1 MKRYFSLVALL
12 GLWAGGV
19 WAQCS
24 GFTRAGTCTSNTC
37 CGAVGGSNNPLC
49 VWEYEEI
56 CGGALKKLECRRTC
70 EKRKRNS
77 NKKTIFSFFLFFF
90 SLPNF

>member
-1 MKRYFSLVALL
+1 MRRYFSLVALL

-37 CGAVGGSNNPLC
+37 CGAVGGSNNPTC

-56 CGGALKKLECRRTC
+56 CGGALRSSNAGEHAKNEKEIRTKKR
-70 EKRKRNS
+70 
-77 NKKTIFSFFLFFF
+77 FFLFFQ
-90 SLPNF
+90 